1 MKPLTHGIKRI
12 RISKLDPDNIEK
24 IDFLFKESDS
34 RHSRTIEMKTYDE
47 KSADVKYADD
57 HIYELHFTPEETEKF
72 PNGQPY
78 WIDIRPVTKDGIAV
92 PVKMLKCENTD
103 GKTLYTRGDIGDS

>member
-34 RHSRTIEMKTYDE
+34 RHSRTIEMKTYNE
-47 KSADVKYADD
+47 KSTDVIYADE

-92 PVKMLKCENTD
+92 PVRMLKDENKD
-103 GKTLYTRGDIGDS
+103 RKTLYTRGDIGDS

>member
-1 MKPLTHGIKRI
+1 MKPLTHGILKI
-12 RISKLDPDNIEK
+12 RIKKIEPDFIDK

-34 RHSRTIEMKTYDE
+34 RHSRMITMKTYDE
-47 KSADVKYADD
+47 KSEDVIYAGD
-57 HIYELHFTPEETEKF
+57 HTYELHFSPEETDKF

-103 GKTLYTRGDIGDS
+103 CKTLYTRGDIGDS